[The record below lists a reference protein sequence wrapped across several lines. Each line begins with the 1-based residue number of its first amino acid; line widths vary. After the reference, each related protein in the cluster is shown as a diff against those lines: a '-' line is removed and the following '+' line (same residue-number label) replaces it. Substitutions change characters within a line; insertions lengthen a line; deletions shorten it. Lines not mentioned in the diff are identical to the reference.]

1 MMRAREVASSQRYV
15 TGNTGAWRT
24 EPYPLRRAEHPEMA
38 RRIFV
43 DIETLPPDKGGAAVG
58 VCEELGSCSDE
69 EFRRLAL
76 DGDFGRVL
84 TVGVVVEQDGQVT
97 HCGLLGRERRT
108 MMFHLDEAR
117 TLRGFWK
124 LMKGF
129 NVSRDLVIGHNVF
142 DFDLPFLYK
151 RSVIQHVPP
160 TVELPFTRYRSRPVF
175 DTMHQWNKWSPRKFV
190 SLDRLARV
198 LGLESSKGQGIDG
211 GRVYDKFCEGCHQ
224 EIADYC
230 MRDVELVRKIY
241 YRMSFAAAEQAGDG
255 TPGRGA

>member
-1 MMRAREVASSQRYV
+1 
-15 TGNTGAWRT
+15 
-24 EPYPLRRAEHPEMA
+24 MA

-43 DIETLPPDKGGAAVG
+43 DIETLPPDKGSVAVG
-58 VCEELGSCSDE
+58 VREEIGLCSEE

-84 TVGVVVEQDGQVT
+84 TVGVIVEQDEQII
-97 HCGLLGRERRT
+97 HRGLLGRERQT

-129 NVSRDLVIGHNVF
+129 NVRCDQVVGHNLF

-151 RSVIQHVPP
+151 RSVIQRVRPA
-160 TVELPFTRYRSRPVF
+160 VELPFTRYRSQPIF
-175 DTMHQWNKWSPRKFV
+175 DTMHQWNKWSPRKYV
-190 SLDRLARV
+190 SLDRLAKV
-198 LGLESSKGQGIDG
+198 LGLESSKGRGIDG
-211 GRVYDKFCEGCHQ
+211 RLVYDKFCQGCHG

-230 MRDVELVRKIY
+230 MRDVELVREIY
-241 YRMSFAAAEQAGDG
+241 YRMTFSDETAGG
-255 TPGRGA
+255 PSA

>member
-1 MMRAREVASSQRYV
+1 
-15 TGNTGAWRT
+15 
-24 EPYPLRRAEHPEMA
+24 MA

-43 DIETLPPDKGGAAVG
+43 DIETLPPDKGGAGVG
-58 VCEELGSCSDE
+58 VREEIGSCSDE

-84 TVGVVVEQDGQVT
+84 TVGVIVEQDGQVI
-97 HCGLLGRERRT
+97 HRGLLGRERRT

-129 NVSRDLVIGHNVF
+129 SLSRDLVVGHNVF

-151 RSVIQHVPP
+151 RSVIQRVPP
-160 TVELPFTRYRSRPVF
+160 TVELSFARYRSRPVF

-190 SLDRLARV
+190 SLDRLAKV
-198 LGLESSKGQGIDG
+198 LGLESSKGWGGDG
-211 GRVYDKFCEGCHQ
+211 RLVYDRFCEGFHK

-230 MRDVELVRKIY
+230 MRDVELVRQIY
-241 YRMSFAAAEQAGDG
+241 YRMIFSEVRPEGPPQ
-255 TPGRGA
+255 

>member
-1 MMRAREVASSQRYV
+1 MV
-15 TGNTGAWRT
+15 
-24 EPYPLRRAEHPEMA
+24 

-43 DIETLPPDKGGAAVG
+43 DIETLPPDKDVSALAP
-58 VCEELGSCSDE
+58 EEVSAYSDDE
-69 EFRRLAL
+69 YRRLAL

-84 TVGVVVEQDGQVT
+84 TVGVIVEQDEQVI
-97 HCGLLGRERRT
+97 HRGLLGRERQT
-108 MMFHLDEAR
+108 MMFHLDETR

-124 LMKGF
+124 LLKGF
-129 NVSRDLVIGHNVF
+129 NVRRDQIVGHNLF

-151 RSVIQHVPP
+151 RSVIQRVRPA
-160 TVELPFTRYRSRPVF
+160 VELPFTRYRSQPIF

-230 MRDVELVRKIY
+230 MRDVELVRDIY
-241 YRMSFAAAEQAGDG
+241 YRMSFAGEGESAGK
-255 TPGRGA
+255 